1 MFRKPLLLLA
11 VSAICLGLT
20 LPAQAASYP
29 DKPIT
34 IVCWSSAGSGH
45 DLMARMLAKVGEKY
59 VGQPMAVMNKKGG
72 QGKVAMSYVLNKRPD
87 GYTIMTNTRSMTE
100 RLTDPK
106 ADINVNSFKY
116 ICRVVID
123 PFVVVVGKDSPFNS
137 MQDVIDYAKKNPGA
151 LKIGGYSVQSVDQQ
165 LVKEI
170 MAATGTTMNYV
181 PYKGGLEPVV
191 AVLGGHINVAV
202 ANPSE
207 MIANW
212 QAGKLKVLATCSE
225 ERFEP
230 FSDTPTLKELGIDVV
245 EEHWRGLMAS
255 KEVPDAIIDRLDEDF
270 HKTIEDP
277 EFANFLK
284 TSNMY
289 NGYLPHDKFRE
300 LVIRQTKANTKE

>member
-1 MFRKPLLLLA
+1 MFRKPLALA
-11 VSAICLGLT
+11 AIFALCFGWSF
-20 LPAQAASYP
+20 PVQAGNYP

-45 DLMARMLAKVGEKY
+45 DLMARILAKVGEKY

-72 QGKVAMSYVLNKRPD
+72 QGKVAMSYVLNKKPD

-106 ADINVNSFKY
+106 ASLNVDSFKY

-123 PFVVVVGKDSPFNS
+123 PFVVLVGKDSPFNS
-137 MQDVIDYAKKNPGA
+137 MKAVIEYAKKNPGA

-165 LVKEI
+165 LVNEI
-170 MAATGTTMNYV
+170 MAATGTKMNYI

-191 AVLGGHINVAV
+191 AVLGGHIDIAV

-212 QAGKLKVLATCSE
+212 NAGKLKVLATCSE
-225 ERFEP
+225 KRFEP
-230 FSDTPTLKELGIDVV
+230 FADAPTLKELGIDVV

-255 KEVPDAIIDRLDEDF
+255 KDVPDAIINQLDAAF
-270 HKTIEDP
+270 HKTIQDP
-277 EFANFLK
+277 EFTKFLK

-289 NGYLPHDKFRE
+289 NGYLPRDQFRE
-300 LVIRQTKANTKE
+300 LVIRQTQANAKK